1 MPIYEYGCTHCGH
14 ELEIIQKMNDLP
26 LEKCPVCEQNTLKKK
41 VSAAGF
47 RLKGTGWYQTDFKN
61 QKESAA
67 SKKETTNTSATTT
80 PASTDNTS
88 TSTTQASE
96 TNA

>member
-14 ELEIIQKMNDLP
+14 ELEIIQKMNDSP
-26 LEKCPVCEQNTLKKK
+26 LEKCPACEQNTLKKK

-61 QKESAA
+61 QKKPAA
-67 SKKETTNTSATTT
+67 SEEKTSDTTATTPPT
-80 PASTDNTS
+80 STDNAS
-88 TSTTQASE
+88 TATTQTSE